1 MGFAGVELHVEDG
14 EQRSSAGVP
23 ADKAILQAAK
33 GSQHGK
39 PHRRPAG
46 GVTGVVSAAADR

>member
-14 EQRSSAGVP
+14 EQRSSADVP

-33 GSQHGK
+33 GSQQG
-39 PHRRPAG
+39 
-46 GVTGVVSAAADR
+46 